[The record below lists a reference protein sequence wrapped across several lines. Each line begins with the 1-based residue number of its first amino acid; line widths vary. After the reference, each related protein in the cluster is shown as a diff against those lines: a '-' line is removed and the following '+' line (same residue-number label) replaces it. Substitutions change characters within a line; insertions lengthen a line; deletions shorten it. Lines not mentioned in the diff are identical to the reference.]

1 MVVVNRTANQAEV
14 VVVAAEG
21 AGAAAAGAG
30 IRTDLTGAPVVVL
43 CDVVAAAAVV
53 TLPIRRPSWSS
64 GRRAVS
70 SRWRLSYHL
79 SISRRFSR
87 YFLHLR
93 SVTRDVEC
101 VVN

>member
-70 SRWRLSYHL
+70 SRWRLS
-79 SISRRFSR
+79 
-87 YFLHLR
+87 
-93 SVTRDVEC
+93 
-101 VVN
+101 